1 MRIPSRSQPTQRGRR
16 EFLRLLGVSGV
27 LLPFIPCLN
36 QMAEAAGSSGSPGGF
51 PRRLLLTF
59 APNGT
64 IESQFW
70 PSGTET
76 SFAFPGGCVTA
87 PLAPHKSSLILAK
100 GLTRSRGRGDGG
112 PHETAM
118 GCLWTGASLLPNAAG
133 TNGYEY
139 ARGPSIDQIIA
150 SKIRPATAFPT
161 IALSVEHDEQLGG
174 DVDPTTRYMTYS
186 APGIPVLPDPDPYHV
201 YQTLISGG
209 GLPAG
214 DVALT
219 LAQRKSAIDLVL
231 GELTKLE
238 PKVGVEDRAKIDAH
252 ITGLRDIEQRLA
264 ASASPGPKCSSTA
277 PPSGYESLL
286 LDNDSFP
293 ALVKLQNDLAV
304 AALRCD
310 LTRIA
315 SVQWSRTFSMLR
327 HTWLNGPGGGPNAP
341 PHHTNSHETTP
352 DANTW
357 QTLISNW
364 YCQQFAYL
372 LSQLASVP
380 EGNGTLLDNT
390 LAVWAY
396 DMNLGAGHV
405 ISPAIA
411 VLAGGLGGTMI
422 TGPAG
427 RFVDFA
433 GKYDWTQMLVT
444 ICHAMGATSVN
455 AVGDLGVLGAIPGLI
470 NA

>member
-1 MRIPSRSQPTQRGRR
+1 MIGIARDPRRRPGRR
-16 EFLRLLGVSGV
+16 ELLKLLGVSTV
-27 LLPFIPCLN
+27 LLPFVPCLDRS
-36 QMAEAAGSSGSPGGF
+36 AEAAGPDGGTAGF

-70 PSGTET
+70 PTGTEQQFT
-76 SFAFPGGCVTA
+76 FPSGCVTA
-87 PLAPHKSSLILAK
+87 PLAPFQSSLILAK
-100 GLTRSRGRGDGG
+100 GLTRSRQRGGGG

-118 GCLWTGASLLPNAAG
+118 GCLWTGGSLVPNPAG
-133 TNGYEY
+133 MNGYEY
-139 ARGPSIDQIIA
+139 SSAPSIDQIIA
-150 SKIRPATAFPT
+150 SSIQPPTAFPT
-161 IALSVEHDEQLGG
+161 IALSVEHDEQVGG
-174 DVDPTTRYMTYS
+174 DLDPTTRYMTYS
-186 APGIPVLPDPDPYHV
+186 ARGVPVLPDPDPYHV
-201 YQTLISGG
+201 YQTLIAGG

-231 GELTKLE
+231 GELARLQ
-238 PKVGVEDRAKIDAH
+238 PKIGVEDRAKVDAH
-252 ITGLRDIEQRLA
+252 LTALRDIEQRL
-264 ASASPGPKCSSTA
+264 SAGPRPSCNSA
-277 PPSGYESLL
+277 PPPPGYESLL

-293 ALVKLQNDLAV
+293 ALVKMQNDLVV

-327 HTWLNGPGGGPNAP
+327 HTWLNGPGGAASAP

-357 QTLISNW
+357 QTLISGW
-364 YCQQFAYL
+364 YCAQFAYL
-372 LSQLASVP
+372 LGQLAAVP
-380 EGNGTLLDNT
+380 EGGGTLLDNT

-411 VLAGGLGGTMI
+411 VLAGGLGGAMI
-422 TGPAG
+422 TRPGG

-444 ICHAMGATSVN
+444 IGQAMGATDVR
-455 AVGDLGVLGAIPGLI
+455 AVGDLGLAGAIPGV
-470 NA
+470 ARV

>member
-1 MRIPSRSQPTQRGRR
+1 MVRGRR
-16 EFLRLLGVSGV
+16 EFLKLLGVSGA
-27 LLPFIPCLN
+27 LLPFVPYLN
-36 QMAEAAGSSGSPGGF
+36 QMAEAAGSSGSPSGF

-70 PSGTET
+70 PTGTET
-76 SFAFPGGCVTA
+76 QFFFSKGCITA
-87 PLAPHKSSLILAK
+87 PLAPYKSSLILAK
-100 GLTRSRGRGDGG
+100 GLNRSRQHAGGG

-118 GCLWTGASLLPNAAG
+118 GGLWTGASLLPDPSG
-133 TNGYEY
+133 MGGYEY
-139 ARGPSIDQIIA
+139 ASGPSIDQIIA
-150 SKIRPATAFPT
+150 SAIRPTTPFPT
-161 IALSVEHDEQLGG
+161 IALSAAHDEQVGG
-174 DVDPTTRYMTYS
+174 DLDPTTRYMTYS
-186 APGIPVLPDPDPYHV
+186 AAGLPVLPDPNPYHV
-201 YQTLISGG
+201 YQTLIASG

-238 PKVGVEDRAKIDAH
+238 PKVGMEDRAKIDAH
-252 ITGLRDIEQRLA
+252 VAGLRDIEQRLA
-264 ASASPGPKCSSTA
+264 AGATPGTQCSSMA
-277 PPSGYESLL
+277 PPTGYENLL

-293 ALVKLQNDLAV
+293 ALVKMQNDLVV

-315 SVQWSRTFSMLR
+315 SVQWSRTFSMVR
-327 HTWLNGPGGGPNAP
+327 HTWLDGPGGGANAP

-357 QTLISNW
+357 QALMSNW

-372 LSQLASVP
+372 LSQLAAVP

-405 ISPAIA
+405 LEPAIA

-422 TGPAG
+422 TGAGG
-427 RFVDFA
+427 RFVDFQK
-433 GKYDWTQMLVT
+433 GRDWTQMLVT
-444 ICHAMGATSVN
+444 ICHAMGATNVTR
-455 AVGDLGVLGAIPGLI
+455 VGDVSYVGTVPGI
-470 NA
+470 IKT

>member
-1 MRIPSRSQPTQRGRR
+1 
-16 EFLRLLGVSGV
+16 
-27 LLPFIPCLN
+27 
-36 QMAEAAGSSGSPGGF
+36 MAEAGAPDGGTVGF
-51 PRRLLLTF
+51 PKRLLLTF

-70 PSGTET
+70 PTGTET
-76 SFAFPGGCVTA
+76 SFTFPSGCLTA
-87 PLAPHKSSLILAK
+87 PLAPFQSSLILAK
-100 GLTRSRGRGDGG
+100 GLTRMRQRGAGG

-118 GCLWTGASLLPNAAG
+118 GCLWTGASLVPNPSG
-133 TNGYEY
+133 LNGYEY
-139 ARGPSIDQIIA
+139 ASGPSIDQIIA
-150 SKIRPATAFPT
+150 SKIQPPTVFPT
-161 IALSVEHDEQLGG
+161 IALSVEHDEQVGG
-174 DVDPTTRYMTYS
+174 DLDPTTRYMTYS
-186 APGIPVLPDPDPYHV
+186 GPGVPVLPDPNPYHV
-201 YQTLISGG
+201 YQTLIAGG
-209 GLPAG
+209 GLPVG

-219 LAQRKSAIDLVL
+219 LAQRKSAMDLVL
-231 GELTKLE
+231 GELARLQ
-238 PKVGVEDRAKIDAH
+238 PKIGTEDRAKIDAH
-252 ITGLRDIEQRLA
+252 LTGLRDIEQRLL
-264 ASASPGPKCSSTA
+264 SGPRVACSTA
-277 PPSGYESLL
+277 APPTGYESLL

-293 ALVKLQNDLAV
+293 ALVKMQNDLIV

-327 HTWLNGPGGGPNAP
+327 HTWLNGPGGSVNAP

-357 QTLISNW
+357 QALISGW
-364 YCQQFAYL
+364 YASQFGYL
-372 LSQLASVP
+372 LGQLAAVP
-380 EGNGTLLDNT
+380 EGGGTLLDNT

-422 TGPAG
+422 TSPSG

-433 GKYDWTQMLVT
+433 GKYEWTQMLAT
-444 ICHAMGATSVN
+444 ICHAMGAADVTR
-455 AVGDLGVLGAIPGLI
+455 VGDLGFVGSVPGVVR
-470 NA
+470 A

>member
-1 MRIPSRSQPTQRGRR
+1 MTLPHSRRARPGRR
-16 EFLRLLGVSGV
+16 ELLKLLGVSGV
-27 LLPFIPCLN
+27 LLPFVPCLDRT
-36 QMAEAAGSSGSPGGF
+36 AEAAGPDGGTAGF

-70 PSGTET
+70 PSGTEQQF
-76 SFAFPGGCVTA
+76 SFPNGCVTA
-87 PLAPHKSSLILAK
+87 PLAPYRSSLILAK
-100 GLTRSRGRGDGG
+100 GLTRSRQRAGGG

-118 GCLWTGASLLPNAAG
+118 GCLWTGASLIANASG

-139 ARGPSIDQIIA
+139 ANGPSIDQIIA
-150 SKIRPATAFPT
+150 SKIQPPTVFPT
-161 IALSVEHDEQLGG
+161 LALSVEHDEQLGG
-174 DVDPTTRYMTYS
+174 DLDPTTRYMTY
-186 APGIPVLPDPDPYHV
+186 AGAGMPVLPDPNPTHV
-201 YQTLISGG
+201 YQTLIAGG
-209 GLPAG
+209 GIPAG

-231 GELTKLE
+231 GELSRLE

-252 ITGLRDIEQRLA
+252 LTALRDIEQRL
-264 ASASPGPKCSSTA
+264 STSPRVQCSTPA
-277 PPSGYESLL
+277 PPGGYQGLL

-293 ALVKLQNDLAV
+293 ALVKMQNDLVV

-327 HTWLNGPGGGPNAP
+327 HTWLDGPGGAANAP

-357 QTLISNW
+357 QTLVSGW
-364 YCQQFAYL
+364 YAAQFGYL
-372 LSQLASVP
+372 VGQLAAIP
-380 EGNGTLLDNT
+380 EGGGTLLDNT

-405 ISPAIA
+405 VSPAIA
-411 VLAGGLGGTMI
+411 VLAGGLGGTI
-422 TGPAG
+422 VTSPSG

-444 ICHAMGATSVN
+444 ICNAMGATDVKR
-455 AVGDLGVLGAIPGLI
+455 VGDLGWYGTVPGI
-470 NA
+470 IRA

>member
-1 MRIPSRSQPTQRGRR
+1 MRHGRR
-16 EFLRLLGVSGV
+16 ELLKLLGVSGV
-27 LLPFIPCLN
+27 LLPFVPYLN
-36 QMAEAAGSSGSPGGF
+36 QMAEAAGPGGSPAGF
-51 PRRLLLTF
+51 PKRLVLTY

-64 IESQFW
+64 IEQQFW
-70 PSGTET
+70 PTGTEKQF
-76 SFAFPGGCVTA
+76 SFPRGCITA
-87 PLAPHKSSLILAK
+87 PLAPYKPSLILAK
-100 GLTRSRGRGDGG
+100 GLNRARQKGGGG

-118 GCLWTGASLLPNAAG
+118 GCLWTGASLLANPAG

-139 ARGPSIDQIIA
+139 ADGPSIDQIIA
-150 SKIRPATAFPT
+150 SKIQPPTPFPT

-174 DVDPTTRYMTYS
+174 DLDPTTRYMTYAGS
-186 APGIPVLPDPDPYHV
+186 GMPVLPDPDPYHV

-209 GLPAG
+209 GLAPG
-214 DVALT
+214 DVATT
-219 LAQRKSAIDLVL
+219 LAQRKSVIDLVL
-231 GELTKLE
+231 GELAKLE
-238 PKVGVEDRAKIDAH
+238 PKIGVEDRAKIDAH

-264 ASASPGPKCSSTA
+264 ANPSSGTQCKSAA
-277 PPSGYESLL
+277 PPSGYENRL

-293 ALVKLQNDLAV
+293 ALVKMQNDLLV

-327 HTWLNGPGGGPNAP
+327 HTWVNGPGGGVNAP
-341 PHHTNSHETTP
+341 PHHTNSHETTA

-357 QTLISNW
+357 QAMISSW
-364 YCQQFAYL
+364 YCQQFAYV
-372 LSQLASVP
+372 LSQLAAVP
-380 EGNGTLLDNT
+380 EGSGTLLDNT

-422 TGPAG
+422 TSSTG

-433 GKYDWTQMLVT
+433 GKWDWTQMLVT

-455 AVGDLGVLGAIPGLI
+455 VLADLGWAGTVPGII